1 MYCVGLMLMV
11 SVLAGYLVGFVA
23 YLCRLTQFSLSR
35 PHLTRAVLVMGQL
48 TLIRLLPVG
57 QPRSTYG
64 SGHLYAPFCPT
75 NHLHWWSEASRFC
88 KSNSIPQN
96 QTQLLLHIILSTTSL
111 MAAADN
117 RLSLF

>member
-64 SGHLYAPFCPT
+64 SGHLYARQATCNTFLALRKLFPPPKPEPGI
-75 NHLHWWSEASRFC
+75 HRILG
-88 KSNSIPQN
+88 IPRQY
-96 QTQLLLHIILSTTSL
+96 
-111 MAAADN
+111 
-117 RLSLF
+117 RPK

>member
-64 SGHLYAPFCPT
+64 SGHLYAR
-75 NHLHWWSEASRFC
+75 WVEAKCNVLTKCNTFLAFRQL
-88 KSNSIPQN
+88 PHHQN
-96 QTQLLLHIILSTTSL
+96 CRQKCTVLRSYIAYI
-111 MAAADN
+111 A
-117 RLSLF
+117 

>member
-64 SGHLYAPFCPT
+64 SGHLYAPRLRPHFVGSVPPMVPT
-75 NHLHWWSEASRFC
+75 PTPKL
-88 KSNSIPQN
+88 
-96 QTQLLLHIILSTTSL
+96 TQIFPNLLAIACNNGSYAATS
-111 MAAADN
+111 
-117 RLSLF
+117 SGQPGSP